1 MTHLRCLNN
10 AFWRFVW
17 FGAEKILLDAIEMNN
32 PARITSYVLKFYSL
46 DCKRENLDTSKAFYP
61 LKIIYVAGKIN
72 GFEIKYSC
80 TQLKVDSCKDRA

>member
-1 MTHLRCLNN
+1 MTHLKCLNN

-46 DCKRENLDTSKAFYP
+46 D
-61 LKIIYVAGKIN
+61 
-72 GFEIKYSC
+72 
-80 TQLKVDSCKDRA
+80 Q